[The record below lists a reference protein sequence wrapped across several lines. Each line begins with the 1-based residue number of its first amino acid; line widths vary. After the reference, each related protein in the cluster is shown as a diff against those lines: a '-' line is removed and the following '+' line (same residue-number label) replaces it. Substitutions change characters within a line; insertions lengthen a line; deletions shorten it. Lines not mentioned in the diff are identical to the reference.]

1 MKERLI
7 ERLDGAD
14 LFLRN
19 RVNAKPLNPLNK
31 YDIENFKDIAK
42 VCDEAARTLE
52 KAIVPSV
59 MVGDIVYALWEVPTE
74 TKYIVYCA
82 EVKKISQYKK
92 NCQLTTFF
100 EIEPIEFRGRRKEYQ
115 TDDFGKTVFLTKEE
129 AETKLKE
136 RDNK

>member
-52 KAIVPSV
+52 KAVIPPCK
-59 MVGDIVYALWEVPTE
+59 VGH
-74 TKYIVYCA
+74 KVYCVFEDDVIEDEIILI
-82 EVKKISQYKK
+82 EVTKCAIYLSTCSERYMWINGHLYSEMLDQELY
-92 NCQLTTFF
+92 
-100 EIEPIEFRGRRKEYQ
+100 
-115 TDDFGKTVFLTKEE
+115 LTKEE
-129 AETKLKE
+129 AEAKLKE
-136 RDNK
+136 SNSKWNQ